1 MEQIVYN
8 IYFEIDEYHPIK
20 GQLSFILLVYAGLL
34 LGTHSMEAPSQQQPS
49 YARTIHSLKAQTV
62 EVAWILW

>member
-1 MEQIVYN
+1 MVQIVYN

-20 GQLSFILLVYAGLL
+20 GQLLFILLVYVGLL

-49 YARTIHSLKAQTV
+49 
-62 EVAWILW
+62 